1 MLRNLLIFIFRK
13 EKETM
18 AMIYVS
24 LIIKGLKTFK
34 DVPFTLTEQV
44 RQILID
50 IDCEH
55 LIIEW
60 FYSIKS
66 VFYSNPFCA
75 LDKAIFSV
83 YSFIRL

>member
-1 MLRNLLIFIFRK
+1 MLKNILIFLFRR

-24 LIIKGLKTFK
+24 LIVKGLKPF
-34 DVPFTLTEQV
+34 DEVPSTIKEQV

-55 LIIEW
+55 LIT
-60 FYSIKS
+60 
-66 VFYSNPFCA
+66 
-75 LDKAIFSV
+75 D
-83 YSFIRL
+83 

>member
-55 LIIEW
+55 LIIE
-60 FYSIKS
+60 
-66 VFYSNPFCA
+66 
-75 LDKAIFSV
+75 
-83 YSFIRL
+83 